1 MMESLLR
8 KTEIKIRM
16 CVACRMRQPQKGLL
30 RLKSFE
36 NQIVEF
42 DGKGRSFYVCGNCL
56 KNGEKKLLKAVSK
69 IKNAPKDTKNIITW
83 IKERSIA

>member
-1 MMESLLR
+1 M
-8 KTEIKIRM
+8 
-16 CVACRMRQPQKGLL
+16 
-30 RLKSFE
+30 KSFE
-36 NQIVEF
+36 NQIIKF

-56 KNGEKKLLKAVSK
+56 KSGEKKLLKAVSK

>member
-1 MMESLLR
+1 MR

-16 CVACRMRQPQKGLL
+16 CVACRMHQPQEGLL

-42 DGKGRSFYVCGNCL
+42 DGKGRSFYVCENCL
-56 KNGEKKLLKAVSK
+56 KNGEKKLLKAISR
-69 IKNAPKDTKNIITW
+69 IKNAPKDTKNIINW

>member
-1 MMESLLR
+1 MR

-16 CVACRMRQPQKGLL
+16 CVACRMRQPQKDLL
-30 RLKSFE
+30 RLKSSE
-36 NQIVEF
+36 NQIMEF

-69 IKNAPKDTKNIITW
+69 IKNAPKDVKNIITW

>member
-1 MMESLLR
+1 MR

-16 CVACRMRQPQKGLL
+16 CVVCRIRQSQKDLL

-36 NQIVEF
+36 GQIVGF
-42 DGKGRSFYVCGNCL
+42 DGRGRSFYVCEVCL
-56 KNGEKKLLKAVSK
+56 KGGEKKLLKAISK
-69 IKNAPKDTKNIITW
+69 IKNAPKDTRNIITW